1 MSSGAIP
8 GRLQIWFER
17 DDRLVVIGVEGEVD
31 IENAEQLSSSL
42 RRAPTGDEVLILDLR
57 LVPFIDSSGLK
68 VLLVAAGDFGNRL
81 ALAMNT
87 DSPVL
92 ALLDLA
98 HVRDRFAIYDTPEAA
113 IDVLIGGKR

>member
-1 MSSGAIP
+1 MNSGAIP

-31 IENAEQLSSSL
+31 IENAEQLSASL
-42 RRAPTGDEVLILDLR
+42 RKAPTGDEVAILDLR

-68 VLLVAAGDFGNRL
+68 VLLVAANDLGDRL
-81 ALAMNT
+81 ALAISPE
-87 DSPVL
+87 SPVL

-98 HVRDRFAIYDTPEAA
+98 RVRDRFAIFDTPEAA
-113 IDVLIGGKR
+113 IAKLVSRER